1 MEPGPFERVLV
12 ALVLADV
19 RFLVVGGVA
28 CALNG
33 FARSTEDLDLLLDA
47 SPDNLER
54 LLATLAQFGEGY
66 ARELRPSDFSDEEG
80 AIQLVEDFP
89 IDMFVRM
96 GGLRYA
102 DLLAHRRTNE
112 IAGVAIPYVDVDG
125 LLLLKSGS
133 LRPRDQIDVEILT
146 RLKAGKYGPQA

>member
-1 MEPGPFERVLV
+1 VVLRVV
-12 ALVLADV
+12 EGAAGALS
-19 RFLVVGGVA
+19 
-28 CALNG
+28 C

-54 LLATLAQFGEGY
+54 LLATLAQFGDGY

-112 IAGVAIPYVDVDG
+112 IGGVAIPYVDVDG